1 MPLSFVARILRPVN
15 SYYISLKRVDWK
27 IKERLAS
34 TKLNHIFQ
42 MRYCNALFSLTYI
55 YIYICNFSLSHSGCG
70 YNRKRTNRSR
80 AELHISGLIGTAS
93 HSLMQ

>member
-55 YIYICNFSLSHSGCG
+55 YIYIYVTLVF
-70 YNRKRTNRSR
+70 
-80 AELHISGLIGTAS
+80 LILAVGITESAQTEVEQNS
-93 HSLMQ
+93 TYLD